1 MERKH
6 ARFVY
11 RPGAE
16 DRKTKLFMW
25 RHNPFFM
32 ADIQLKRGHPYSRDE
47 AKRRIEPAINKT
59 AKSFGLGSQWDG
71 YVCNFEGPAKGYI
84 AVKDDTVEMTAN
96 LGFTA
101 RLLKSVIERTISEEI
116 DQALA

>member
-1 MERKH
+1 MERKP
-6 ARFVY
+6 ARFVH
-11 RPGAE
+11 RPGGE
-16 DRKTKLFMW
+16 DRPQGELFMW
-25 RHNPFFM
+25 RHNSFM

-59 AKSFGLGSQWDG
+59 AKSFGLGFQWDD

-96 LGFTA
+96 LGFAA
-101 RLLKSVIERTISEEI
+101 RLIKSVIERTISEEI